1 MNFDLS
7 NFDDCKKLVR
17 LSPFFVATYMGK
29 ADELHL
35 EEEKVIELSHF
46 EEFSL
51 DSDENSS
58 AADIFLD
65 LEQEDFHEIWEL
77 EQSEILSLLQNLPR
91 ASHIVLGINSG
102 NLSAML
108 NRLAVQVAEADGLVH
123 DLELAAAH
131 ELELVLEDLY
141 ALQDLKED
149 LEYNRTEYSYDPDDE
164 FPSGLDQQ
172 VEIAKEENR
181 RDQEFKEDNF

>member
-1 MNFDLS
+1 
-7 NFDDCKKLVR
+7 
-17 LSPFFVATYMGK
+17 
-29 ADELHL
+29 
-35 EEEKVIELSHF
+35 
-46 EEFSL
+46 
-51 DSDENSS
+51 
-58 AADIFLD
+58 
-65 LEQEDFHEIWEL
+65 
-77 EQSEILSLLQNLPR
+77 
-91 ASHIVLGINSG
+91 
-102 NLSAML
+102 ML

>member
-7 NFDDCKKLVR
+7 KFDDCKRLVR

-51 DSDENSS
+51 DAEENSS

-65 LEQEDFHEIWEL
+65 LEEEDFHEIWEL

-141 ALQDLKED
+141 ALQDLEED
-149 LEYNRTEYSYDPDDE
+149 FEQGNIDPDSDIP
-164 FPSGLDQQ
+164 FGINTQ

>member
-7 NFDDCKKLVR
+7 NFADCKKLVR

-35 EEEKVIELSHF
+35 EEEKVVELSHF

-51 DSDENSS
+51 NSEENSS
-58 AADIFLD
+58 AADIFLN
-65 LEQEDFHEIWEL
+65 LEEEDFHEIWEL
-77 EQSEILSLLQNLPR
+77 EQSEILSLLHNLPR

-141 ALQDLKED
+141 ALED
-149 LEYNRTEYSYDPDDE
+149 LDRDLTELSYDQNTD
-164 FPSGLDQQ
+164 FPHGLENQ
-172 VEIAKEENR
+172 VEIAKDENR
-181 RDQEFKEDNF
+181 RDQEFKEDNL

>member
-1 MNFDLS
+1 MNFDLN

-17 LSPFFVATYMGK
+17 LSPFFVSTYMGK

-51 DSDENSS
+51 DADENSS
-58 AADIFLD
+58 AADLFLN
-65 LEQEDFHEIWEL
+65 LEDEDFHEIWEL

-102 NLSAML
+102 KLSEML
-108 NRLAVQVAEADGLVH
+108 NRLAVQVAEADGVVH
-123 DLELAAAH
+123 DLEMAAAH

-141 ALQDLKED
+141 ALQDLKQD
-149 LEYNRTEYSYDPDDE
+149 LEENEYSFDPDEE
-164 FPSGLDQQ
+164 FPYGLNNE
-172 VEIAKEENR
+172 VEVAKEENR
-181 RDQEFKEDNF
+181 RDQEFKEDNL